1 MQNKERYKFYTRY
14 LYRAM
19 NFFESLESFPSL
31 VNISANG
38 LNHEREVDSQDD
50 LDKRTLRDF

>member
-1 MQNKERYKFYTRY
+1 MS
-14 LYRAM
+14 
-19 NFFESLESFPSL
+19 FFESLESFPSL

-38 LNHEREVDSQDD
+38 LNHKREVDSQDD